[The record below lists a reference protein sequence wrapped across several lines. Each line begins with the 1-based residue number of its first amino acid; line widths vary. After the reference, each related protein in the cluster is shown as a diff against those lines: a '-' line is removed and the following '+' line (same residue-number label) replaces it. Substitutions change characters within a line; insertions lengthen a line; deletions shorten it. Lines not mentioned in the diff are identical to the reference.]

1 MDRRYKRLGNIFL
14 IWGTLI
20 MAFALFVYFQI
31 FGPEEMAICFFSLSV
46 LMILPMVRQMQE
58 DVKADAR
65 RRIILERIR
74 KLPGADFTK
83 KLTYDLV
90 ELPGILVESD
100 RSGAFIVKH
109 GKTIDSFCCFD
120 VSAFDC
126 YMASGR
132 PVMEITFRKTTLVV
146 EGEK

>member
-14 IWGTLI
+14 IWGTLVLS
-20 MAFALFVYFQI
+20 FALFVYFQI

-46 LMILPMVRQMQE
+46 LMILPMVRQMQD

-65 RRIILERIR
+65 RRVILERIR
-74 KLPGADFTK
+74 KLPGADFSK

-90 ELPGILVESD
+90 KLPGIIVESD

-109 GKTIDSFCCFD
+109 GKTVDSFCCFD
-120 VSAFDC
+120 VSGFDC

-132 PVMEITFRKTTLVV
+132 PVMEITFKKTTLVV
-146 EGEK
+146 EGER

>member
-1 MDRRYKRLGNIFL
+1 MDRRYKRLVNIFF
-14 IWGTLI
+14 IWGTLVLS
-20 MAFALFVYFQI
+20 FLLFIYYQI
-31 FGPEEMAICFFSLSV
+31 VGPEEIAFCLFSLSI
-46 LMILPMVRQMQE
+46 LMILPMVRQMQD

-65 RRIILERIR
+65 RRVILERIR
-74 KLPGADFTK
+74 KLPGADFSK

-90 ELPGILVESD
+90 KLPGIIVESD

-109 GKTIDSFCCFD
+109 GKTIDNFCCFD

-132 PVMEITFRKTTLVV
+132 PVMEITFNKTTLVV
-146 EGEK
+146 EGER